1 MIINKKMMIKNKF
14 ILNQIRKEI
23 NNLIKLFLSIQ
34 NKQTINNKKLINK
47 IPKISKKINKNLM
60 QNRYTKRVE

>member
-14 ILNQIRKEI
+14 IMNQTRKEI

-47 IPKISKKINKNLM
+47 ILIISIKINKNL
-60 QNRYTKRVE
+60 T

>member
-60 QNRYTKRVE
+60 